1 MANVSILIPVLNE
14 AESLEILLQQI
25 HSISWPTSEDSSV
38 KVEVIFIDDGS
49 CDQSWDVMLHLAR
62 NHPRV
67 HAIRFRKNF
76 GKAAALQAGI
86 ERSQGE
92 LIVTIDADL
101 QDDPSEIPKLL
112 QKLNEGHDL
121 VSGWKINRQDPL
133 SKLLPSWIF
142 NRMVSQ
148 LTGVQLHDHN
158 CGLKIYRREIFDEVR
173 LYAELH
179 RFVPVLAASRGFRVA
194 ELPVNHRV
202 RKFGQSKYG
211 SKRLIKG
218 LLDLLT
224 VSFLTGYVQ
233 RPQHLLGTLGLVA
246 GGLGSAGMAWMACYW
261 LMRVCWYPDWSPL
274 HQRPL
279 LLYSLGSLLLG
290 VQLLTSG
297 FLAELIVAKNQNDAS
312 TYSIRETTP
321 ELADRSPKA

>member
-1 MANVSILIPVLNE
+1 MPNISILIPVLNE

-25 HSISWPTSEDSSV
+25 QSIHWATPDDKPVS
-38 KVEVIFIDDGS
+38 VEVIFIDDGS
-49 CDQSWDVMLHLAR
+49 RDQSWDVMRHLAC
-62 NHPRV
+62 NHSRV

-76 GKAAALQAGI
+76 GKAAAMQAGI
-86 ERSQGE
+86 ERSQGD

-101 QDDPSEIPKLL
+101 QDDPAEIPQLL
-112 QKLNEGHDL
+112 KKLNEGYDL
-121 VSGWKINRQDPL
+121 VSGWKTNRQDPL
-133 SKLLPSWIF
+133 SKRLPSWVF
-142 NRMVSQ
+142 NRLVSQ

-158 CGLKIYRREIFDEVR
+158 CGLKIYRREVFDEIR

-179 RFVPVLAASRGFRVA
+179 RFVPVLAASRGFRIA
-194 ELPVNHRV
+194 ELPVNHRA

-261 LMRVCWYPDWSPL
+261 LMRICWYPDWPPL

-297 FLAELIVAKNQNDAS
+297 FLAELIVAKNQNDS
-312 TYSIRETTP
+312 SSYSIRETTK
-321 ELADRSPKA
+321 ELANRNNP